1 MNSAVP
7 IFPYRNNIENVIK
20 WSKEQKI
27 ITKLLLAMV
36 FTCLTGILA
45 QMRIYLPWTPVP
57 ITLQTIAVFGSG
69 LILGPVFGSLSQI
82 LYLLFGILGVNW
94 FANYSGGVNTIVGP
108 TGGYLV
114 GFIIASLITGL
125 IREKLVQNNSKRI
138 IVFAVLISINFTLVY
153 GLGLI
158 QLSLWYWLIQ
168 GQILPIGQLLLKGFV
183 PFIIGDLLKILGV
196 TIYIKY

>member
-125 IREKLVQNNSKRI
+125 IREKLVQKDSKRI
-138 IVFAVLISINFTLVY
+138 IVFAVLIGINFTLVY